1 MSVPAARICCAGCD
15 FETREA
21 YQPIMVVYR
30 LDNGKEVKT
39 SRSQGWCFDCAAY
52 SHIENMDTEPLRWNL
67 VRKERSRRERRY
79 RAGELSKGF
88 LAALRDRLERK
99 RLRNSIARLDQE
111 LQELRD
117 LIDIASQRKT
127 PPRCLNCWSS
137 NTASLTFDADD
148 KLTNNFRHDCG
159 GQLKI
164 IDDPGGP
171 RFNFAVTTCLLSQEG
186 ELLGEPLSSPDDVL
200 QAVSYLPGRGLR
212 KATDYRSAVH

>member
-79 RAGELSKGF
+79 RASEK
-88 LAALRDRLERK
+88 LRHVVL
-99 RLRNSIARLDQE
+99 
-111 LQELRD
+111 
-117 LIDIASQRKT
+117 
-127 PPRCLNCWSS
+127 
-137 NTASLTFDADD
+137 TAGQVIR
-148 KLTNNFRHDCG
+148 RH
-159 GQLKI
+159 
-164 IDDPGGP
+164 
-171 RFNFAVTTCLLSQEG
+171 
-186 ELLGEPLSSPDDVL
+186 
-200 QAVSYLPGRGLR
+200 
-212 KATDYRSAVH
+212 